1 MPENALA
8 DIFTAQSLIGLVALA
23 AMEIVLG
30 IDNIVFIAILAGKL
44 PEGQRKKARRNG
56 LLLALVSRIALL
68 FSLSWVLGLTNPIFS
83 FTDLGIP
90 EGALKTW
97 LSEEVN
103 EVSVRDLI
111 LLIGGLF
118 LVAKSVR
125 EIHHKMEGPSEQELL
140 DKPVSY
146 AGVLAQIALLDI
158 IFSLDSVI
166 TAVGMVKNIPVM
178 VLAVMIAVG
187 VMLVFAD
194 TVSRFVEKHPT
205 LKMLAL
211 SFLILIGVMLIAE
224 GVGTHINKGY
234 IYFAMAFA
242 LIVEFLNL
250 RVRSKFPHP
259 APTPELGKDI

>member
-1 MPENALA
+1 MF
-8 DIFTAQSLIGLVALA
+8 DDMFTLQSLIGLVALT

-30 IDNIVFIAILAGKL
+30 IDNIVFIAILSGRL
-44 PEGQRKKARRNG
+44 PEEQRAKARRNG
-56 LLLALVSRIALL
+56 LLLALGSRIALL
-68 FSLSWVLGLTNPIFS
+68 FTLSWILGLTKPIFS
-83 FTDLGIP
+83 FTDLGVP
-90 EGALKTW
+90 ESALASW

-103 EVSVRDLI
+103 EVSIRDLI
-111 LLIGGLF
+111 LLVGGLF

-125 EIHHKMEGPSEQELL
+125 EIHHKMEAHEEKNSD

-146 AGVLAQIALLDI
+146 GSVLFQIAILDI

-178 VLAVMIAVG
+178 VVAVILAVC
-187 VMLVFAD
+187 VMLIFAKS
-194 TVSRFVEKHPT
+194 VSEFVEKHPT

-242 LIVEFLNL
+242 LLVEFLNL
-250 RVRSKFPHP
+250 RVRSKSRIIPQEKAKMP
-259 APTPELGKDI
+259 AEG